1 MDCSG
6 DHKIPNL
13 KDFFIYITSKKR
25 KRKKIAALFCTDIEA
40 NILNRKKVFLK
51 KVTKPMMC
59 IKTILQ
65 SKIQL

>member
-1 MDCSG
+1 MYT
-6 DHKIPNL
+6 HPKE
-13 KDFFIYITSKKR
+13 KKN
-25 KRKKIAALFCTDIEA
+25 KIAALFCTDIEA
-40 NILNRKKVFLK
+40 NILNRKKVFK